1 MAYGVV
7 VSDAILTLR
16 QWLLS
21 SDFKP
26 GARIPSER
34 QLAVQFGLKH
44 NAVNRAMVRL
54 IMEGLVA
61 REGYKLYY
69 AAEKNAGSV
78 AFSCDLL
85 LARRSIQLRSYRKV
99 AKELGIDLRLHYYE
113 SVDEAV
119 GHLHRLD
126 APGTES
132 VLFDPPHG
140 PPAMW
145 WAPAMRQLLA
155 HGIPAIS
162 IRQYAENVPCVL
174 ADQMR
179 AVDLVFTH
187 LRELGHTEMALFT
200 ISPRASVSIE
210 IYKAWQS
217 LPWEK
222 NGRAS
227 AKRIAFYDDAREDVQ
242 ALAKKLAGEWKNV
255 TALVVYTVHD
265 PVVPHLLEE
274 LARYKKYA
282 PRDLS
287 VIGLGDLP
295 HLTTLNPP
303 VSTAAFDSNLI
314 HETVFR
320 LAQRLAR
327 KKQITGL
334 LPPFA
339 SLGVRPYLLLRES
352 TQPVPGFVPKKK
364 NLGDMPDAAQ
374 QPDHGATPADFKQA
388 LKAMLRRPYALAMT
402 AEAARFSTV
411 DLSAFVN
418 RPLNYRK
425 GWLGDLPL
433 VHFGAGKRMIH
444 GVPFQVL
451 GGPARTDHGA
461 IVFRSRTNETGNS
474 RDLPAR
480 LKIPIGSKA
489 AAVYI
494 LHGCGYTRFLSPF
507 ATYDFYSG
515 TKKLGSIPIVALGQ
529 PPYDWDAARFTRE
542 SQKANIQDWW
552 GDFPHV
558 DFPNARQVPI
568 VPPDED
574 SSTHRYAYLYTLEWK
589 NPFPK
594 LNISHMEISVDAD
607 QSTTLGVIAVTCLN
621 KATADQA
628 RA

>member
-1 MAYGVV
+1 M
-7 VSDAILTLR
+7 SDALFTLR
-16 QWLLS
+16 QWLQS

-34 QLAVQFGLKH
+34 QLALQFGIKH

-54 IMEGLVA
+54 IMEGLVV

-69 AAEKNAGSV
+69 AAEKNTGATAG
-78 AFSCDLL
+78 FTCDLV
-85 LARRSIQLRSYRKV
+85 LARRSIQLKSYRKV
-99 AKELGIDLRLHYYE
+99 AKELGIELRLHYYE
-113 SVDEAV
+113 SVDESV

-145 WAPAMRQLLA
+145 WAPAMRQLLT

-162 IRQYAENVPCVL
+162 IRQYAENIPCVL
-174 ADQMR
+174 SDFTR
-179 AVDLVFTH
+179 AVDLVFAH
-187 LRELGHTEMALFT
+187 LREQGHVEMALFT
-200 ISPRASVSIE
+200 IAPRASVSIE
-210 IYKAWQS
+210 IHKAWQS

-242 ALAKKLAGEWKNV
+242 ALAQRLAGEWKHV
-255 TALVVYTVHD
+255 TALVVYTVHE

-274 LARYKKYA
+274 LARYKKQV

-303 VSTAAFDSNLI
+303 VSTAAFDSHLM

-327 KKQITGL
+327 KKQSTGM
-334 LPPFA
+334 LPPFS
-339 SLGVRPYLLLRES
+339 SLGVHPYLLLRES
-352 TQPVPGFVPKKK
+352 TRPVAGFVPKKK
-364 NLGDMPDAAQ
+364 NMGDVSDASQ
-374 QPDHGATPADFKQA
+374 HPEHGATPADFKQA
-388 LKAMLRRPYALAMT
+388 LKSMLRRPYALVMT
-402 AEAARFSTV
+402 AEVARFSTV
-411 DLSAFVN
+411 DLSTFVN

-433 VHFGAGKRMIH
+433 VHFGAGRRMIH

-461 IVFRSRTNETGNS
+461 IVFRSRTNETGNAKG
-474 RDLPAR
+474 LPSR
-480 LKIPIGSKA
+480 LKIPIGAS
-489 AAVYI
+489 AVAIYV

-515 TKKLGSIPIVALGQ
+515 TKKLGSLPIVALGQ
-529 PPYDWDAARFTRE
+529 PPHDWDAAHFARE

-558 DFPNARQVPI
+558 DFPNARQAPI
-568 VPPDED
+568 VPPDEE
-574 SSTHRYAYLYTLEWK
+574 TETRRYAYLYTLEWK
-589 NPFPK
+589 NPFPNRK
-594 LNISHMEISVDAD
+594 VTHMEVTVDAD
-607 QSTTLGVIAVTCLN
+607 QSTTLGLVAVTTLQKN
-621 KATADQA
+621 TD
-628 RA
+628 